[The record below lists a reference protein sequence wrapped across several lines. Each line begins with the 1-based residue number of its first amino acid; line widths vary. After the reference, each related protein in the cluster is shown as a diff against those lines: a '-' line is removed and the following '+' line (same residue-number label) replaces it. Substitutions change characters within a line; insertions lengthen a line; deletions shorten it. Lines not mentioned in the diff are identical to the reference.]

1 MVLTDHSIPPRAEA
15 PLKLFGQ
22 PALRL
27 RLLAPAIAL
36 IVAAT
41 MIPVGLR
48 HPSLRFI
55 DNSFDLPDITN
66 NIILYLPLGIALCG
80 SSLRRAFLFGFCLAV
95 IAETWQLACIDR
107 IPSFVDVAGN
117 TAGSVLGYL
126 VAEAFARATGKDPKT
141 LWISRP
147 IAALAIPISIVGTI
161 LLIHHD
167 TVSDL
172 SNWNPGYHLQIG
184 NELTGDR
191 PWAGSISRLTI
202 YPFSMSPSQVKGF
215 ASGAPALPEPPVV
228 DLTAP
233 AGSALPN
240 GSPLLSRE
248 EEVKLCDTLKRQGKF
263 TLVVAMRTNSLDQ
276 TGPARIVT
284 YSLDAYNRNF
294 TLGQINKGLTLRL
307 RTPASGGNGVNPALY
322 TGSVLSANQPLLV
335 MAVYDGRTSQLYL
348 DGKLVGQTDL
358 GAKRPRLGRH
368 IMMLLPGSI
377 PVREV
382 ELGAAE
388 MLLASLLAL
397 GIFGLIGVPRQLST
411 RLWAGAAAG
420 IAVGGTVWLVGV
432 SQPHLGMRILLEC
445 ILAGLVIAAS
455 MQV

>member
-1 MVLTDHSIPPRAEA
+1 
-15 PLKLFGQ
+15 LKLFGQ
-22 PALRL
+22 PPLRL

-55 DNSFDLPDITN
+55 DNSFDPPDIVN
-66 NIILYLPLGIALCG
+66 NVILYLPLGIALCR
-80 SSLRRAFLFGFCLAV
+80 SSLRRAFLFGFCLAL
-95 IAETWQLACIDR
+95 IAETWQLVCIDR

-117 TAGSVLGYL
+117 TAGSVLGCL
-126 VAEAFARATGKDPKT
+126 AAEVFFKLTGKDPKT

-147 IAALAIPISIVGTI
+147 LAAVAVPISIVGTI
-161 LLIHHD
+161 LLLHHP
-167 TVSDL
+167 TISDL
-172 SNWNPGYHLQIG
+172 SNWNPGYHLAIG

-191 PWAGSISRLTI
+191 PWDGSVSRLTI
-202 YPFSMSPSQVKGF
+202 YPFAMSATQVNGL
-215 ASGAPALPEPPVV
+215 ANQGPAPTEPPVI

-240 GSPLLSRE
+240 GHPLLPRE
-248 EEVKLCDTLKRQGKF
+248 EEIRLCKTLMGRSQF

-284 YSLDAYNRNF
+284 YSEDSYNRNF
-294 TLGQINKGLTLRL
+294 TLGQINKGLTFRL

-322 TGSVLSANQPLLV
+322 TGWVLSANQTSLV
-335 MAVYDGRTSQLYL
+335 TAVYDGRTSQLYL

-368 IMMLLPGSI
+368 VMSWLPGSI
-377 PVREV
+377 PVREI

-397 GIFGLIGVPRQLST
+397 GIFALIGVPRQLST

-420 IAVGGTVWLVGV
+420 IVIGGVVWLFGV
-432 SQPHLGMRILLEC
+432 SEPHLGMRILLEC
-445 ILAGLVIAAS
+445 VLAGLVIAAS
-455 MQV
+455 MQA